1 MFYNP
6 LTHHNGALTCFALIS
21 FLPPTYPIQKKDT
34 ASIMGAG
41 SVPRKLFV
49 IKRFIF
55 DKNFQSQIEQICN
68 QATSVAYM
76 CNALDPLLT
85 HKIAQSIH
93 FHFSNSMIENAIS
106 SIYLFKTCAL
116 LQHAK
121 SPYFIHLFGFSDT
134 FLCFGR
140 ARCNGRTRC

>member
-85 HKIAQSIH
+85 HKLLNPSI
-93 FHFSNSMIENAIS
+93 F
-106 SIYLFKTCAL
+106 
-116 LQHAK
+116 
-121 SPYFIHLFGFSDT
+121 T
-134 FLCFGR
+134 FPIR
-140 ARCNGRTRC
+140 